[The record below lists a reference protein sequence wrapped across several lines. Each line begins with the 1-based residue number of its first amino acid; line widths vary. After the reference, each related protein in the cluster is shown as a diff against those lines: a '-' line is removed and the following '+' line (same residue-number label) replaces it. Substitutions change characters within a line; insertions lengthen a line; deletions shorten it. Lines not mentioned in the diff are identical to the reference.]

1 MEAVITGVAVGAI
14 MIVLNA
20 LAAALGQAR
29 KKKKQESAQLE
40 ICESR
45 IDALEKQA
53 AETKELVK
61 LTLSTCI
68 IIGDGMVQSGVN
80 GDVKRAF
87 CEKKQEALRM
97 L

>member
-1 MEAVITGVAVGAI
+1 VRR
-14 MIVLNA
+14 L
-20 LAAALGQAR
+20 
-29 KKKKQESAQLE
+29 K
-40 ICESR
+40 
-45 IDALEKQA
+45 
-53 AETKELVK
+53 TKELVK

-68 IIGDGMVQSGVN
+68 IIGDGMVQSGLS